1 MNPIRES
8 EPPGFSPVVSLADIW
23 RAMCS
28 IRSKLLVVVVACFLA
43 CASYFALTTRYYRSE
58 VAVLPRESKSV
69 GGLPAQLA
77 QLSGLANLAGIN
89 IGGQSKEQP
98 IAFLKSKGLARRF
111 IARHGLVPELV
122 DGGANARG
130 SPWLSWLFGDPP
142 DIRGAV
148 DKFTKDILSFSEDRK
163 TGVITVSIT
172 WRNAASA
179 ATWANEYI
187 ADLNSELQERALTES
202 RRNVSF
208 LQSELEK
215 TEIVSL
221 QQGLSRLLESEMQQM
236 MLAQGAEEFA
246 FRVIDTATVPRKPV
260 SPDILSIVLL
270 ALAGSFLLSGAAV
283 VVVLLRERVRA
294 GA

>member
-8 EPPGFSPVVSLADIW
+8 EQALVVPTVSPSDIW
-23 RAMCS
+23 RAILS
-28 IRSKLLVVVVACFLA
+28 IRWKLLIIVVATFVA
-43 CASYFALTTRYYRSE
+43 CMIYFVFATRYYRAE

-77 QLSGLANLAGIN
+77 QLGGLANLAGIN

-111 IARHGLVPELV
+111 IEGHGLVSELTG
-122 DGGANARG
+122 DGADARA
-130 SPWLSWLFGDPP
+130 SPWARWFSDDAP
-142 DIRGAV
+142 DIRKAV
-148 DKFTKDILSFSEDRK
+148 DKFTKDIWDFSEDRK
-163 TGVITVSIT
+163 TGVITVSMT
-172 WRNAASA
+172 WRNATSVAD
-179 ATWANEYI
+179 WANKYI

-202 RRNVSF
+202 RRNVAF
-208 LQSELEK
+208 LQSELK
-215 TEIVSL
+215 NTEIVSL

-246 FRVIDTATVPRKPV
+246 FRVIDSATVPRKPV
-260 SPDILSIVLL
+260 SPDVLSVVLL
-270 ALAGSFLLSGAAV
+270 ALAGSLALSGVTV

-294 GA
+294 DA